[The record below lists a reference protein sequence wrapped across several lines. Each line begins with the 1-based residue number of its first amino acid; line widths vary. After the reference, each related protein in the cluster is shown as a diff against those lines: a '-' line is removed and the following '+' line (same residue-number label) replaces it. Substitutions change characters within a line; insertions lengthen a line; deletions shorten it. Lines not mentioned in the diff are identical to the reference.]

1 MSAFN
6 REGKLALARKLIPP
20 DEFERVM
27 SFEIKDLGFGY
38 DQFGM
43 EKEASILAYAFARY
57 LHEYWFRVESEGV
70 GNIPLHGPALIV
82 SNHSGTL
89 PIDAAMTAVDIFR
102 CMDQPR
108 PLRAIVDN
116 FAGFLPFVNV
126 FFYRCGQ
133 VIGHRRNFQDLL
145 NAGELVGVWPEGTK
159 GLGKPFSQRYNLSRF
174 SVGFMELSLTYRAPI
189 VPTALVGAEEQ
200 MPMIANLKPLARL
213 LGFPYFPVTPLFPWL
228 GPLGMVPLPSKYH
241 LYYGEPIRYYEE
253 YGPETVNYPETIRML
268 ADKVQLTIQDMI
280 NKGLE
285 ERTSVFGLGEA

>member
-6 REGKLALARKLIPP
+6 REGKLALASKLIPP

-126 FFYRCGQ
+126 LFYRIGQ

-145 NAGELVGVWPEGTK
+145 VAGELVGVWPEGTK

-268 ADKVQLTIQDMI
+268 ADKVQLTIQDMV